1 MKILPPHRPHRGAA
15 STDRGFV
22 MITGLLFLIVITLLS
37 LAMFRSFGL
46 QERIAG
52 NTRDK
57 QRAFEAAQN
66 ALQYGEWWLAQ
77 GSAAGT
83 LAGTG
88 TACTGVVD
96 GNTVSAMRVCSDPV
110 ATTAS
115 LPAVRT
121 DYRPPGITIG
131 SGGTT
136 GDDVNY
142 ATKPALYISYLGMAP
157 VGQAVLYQVTGFGF
171 GGNPDTMSVVQSTYQ
186 IKHDDV
192 TPLDQDKKQEHEE

>member
-83 LAGTG
+83 GTV
-88 TACTGVVD
+88 CTGVAD
-96 GNTVSAMRVCSDPV
+96 GNTVSAMRICSNAV
-110 ATTAS
+110 TTTTS

-121 DYRPPGITIG
+121 DYRPPGITVG
-131 SGGTT
+131 AGGTT
-136 GDDVNY
+136 GGDVNY
-142 ATKPALYISYLGMAP
+142 ATKPALHISYLGLAP
-157 VGQAVLYQVTGFGF
+157 SGLAMLYQVTGFGF

-186 IKHDDV
+186 MKTDV
-192 TPLDQDKKQEHEE
+192 KDLGGL